1 MFETTLGTLLF
12 FAGLIIV
19 LLLAAV
25 AGFLHWQLHLRKQ
38 RDAKIF
44 AEQQVVIAKKQE
56 EALKSLQ
63 IIAKSYMSEQV
74 ELGEAGI
81 RISRLMDVLALTEA
95 QRAPFKVFD
104 QIHERLSHIPILQEW
119 KALTKKEKFKHLKTI
134 ASVEQDFKDFA
145 KDAAKQLAV
154 FNPAPPQFYAA

>member
-12 FAGLIIV
+12 FAGFIIV
-19 LLLAAV
+19 LLLAGI
-25 AGFLHWQLHLRKQ
+25 AGFLQWQLHLRKK

-44 AEQQVVIAKKQE
+44 AEQQAVIAKKQD
-56 EALKSLQ
+56 EALKSLH
-63 IIAKSYMSEQV
+63 IIAKSYISEQV

-81 RISRLMDVLALTEA
+81 RISRLMDVLALNEA

-145 KDAAKQLAV
+145 KDAAKQLAE
-154 FNPAPPQFYAA
+154 FNPSQPQFYAA